1 MINLS
6 LVLLIVGIIAVLFS
20 VVSVIISV
28 FGTPDNLRG
37 FYSAKYILITLGG
50 FIAGGVMIAMYFLL

>member
-1 MINLS
+1 MQ

-20 VVSVIISV
+20 VVSVIVSI

-37 FYSAKYILITLGG
+37 FYGVKYIFITLGG
-50 FIAGGVMIAMYFLL
+50 FVAGAVMIALYFLI